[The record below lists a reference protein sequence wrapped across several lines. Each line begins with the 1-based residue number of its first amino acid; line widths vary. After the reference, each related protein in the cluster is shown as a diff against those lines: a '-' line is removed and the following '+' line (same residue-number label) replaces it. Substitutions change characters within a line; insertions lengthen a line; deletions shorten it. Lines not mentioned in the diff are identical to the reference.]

1 VKVKPE
7 LAQMITFRQLNLIQP
22 LPMKGPLDAVFCRNV
37 IIYFDKDTQRDLF
50 ARMAPLQRPGD
61 MLFLGHSETLFK
73 VSDAWTLVGKTVF
86 RRGEST

>member
-1 VKVKPE
+1 
-7 LAQMITFRQLNLIQP
+7 
-22 LPMKGPLDAVFCRNV
+22 V